1 MNHRAVP
8 RWARQRIK
16 AIDADLDVVWLD
28 YEGKWAIIQTLY
40 NTPSF
45 EEMLERTA
53 HELQKTLLTNG
64 IAWPLDRCAAASYIT
79 VWEDCIVFRVEDPAT
94 GDPWPLDDR
103 TFAKLRELAWVRRN
117 LSLRDHLE
125 ASRQR
130 RSEAEASRERRIAA
144 IWDSIKTDKVFHRQL
159 SDALWQIRPARSVGG
174 TPLVPFEP
182 PPPSSDTLAPPP
194 GPSPEPVA
202 AEA

>member
-1 MNHRAVP
+1 V
-8 RWARQRIK
+8 K

-28 YEGKWAIIQTLY
+28 YEGKWAIIQKLY

-45 EEMLERTA
+45 DELLDRTA
-53 HELQKTLLTNG
+53 RELQKTLREQGTV
-64 IAWPLDRCAAASYIT
+64 WTLDRCAAASYIT
-79 VWEDCIVFRVEDPAT
+79 VWEDCIVFRVEDPVS

-103 TFAKLRELAWVRRN
+103 TFTRLRELAWVRRN

-130 RSEAEASRERRIAA
+130 RSEAEASRERRIAG
-144 IWDSIKTDKVFHRQL
+144 IWDSIKRDKVFARQL
-159 SDALWQIRPARSVGG
+159 SDALWQIRPTRSVGG
-174 TPLVPFEP
+174 APIPDEE
-182 PPPSSDTLAPPP
+182 PPPSSANPAPPP
-194 GPSPEPVA
+194 DPSSEPVA

>member
-1 MNHRAVP
+1 
-8 RWARQRIK
+8 
-16 AIDADLDVVWLD
+16 
-28 YEGKWAIIQTLY
+28 YEHKWAIIQTLY

-45 EEMLERTA
+45 EEMLTRTA
-53 HELQKTLLTNG
+53 AELQKTLAANG
-64 IAWPLDRCAAASYIT
+64 VIWSLDRCAAASYIT

-103 TFAKLRELAWVRRN
+103 TFARLRELAWVRRN

-144 IWDSIKTDKVFHRQL
+144 IWDSIKRDKVFAQ
-159 SDALWQIRPARSVGG
+159 
-174 TPLVPFEP
+174 
-182 PPPSSDTLAPPP
+182 
-194 GPSPEPVA
+194 
-202 AEA
+202 